1 MDFWHEFLINNA
13 IGMILSTV
21 KNEKSKV
28 KFKRAFLKIRNAINN
43 AFAGD
48 KDFQ

>member
-1 MDFWHEFLINNA
+1 MDFWKEFLINNA

-21 KNEKSKV
+21 KNPDGRI
-28 KFKRAFLKIRNAINN
+28 KFKKAFLKVRNAINL

-48 KDFQ
+48 ADFQ